1 MHKKAQIIYFSGTGN
16 TKAVAE
22 AYEDFFKAAGYEVL
36 CQSMEEAPII
46 GTVDLLVIGGPI
58 YAGNMPD
65 HLINWVRKNIPSQ
78 KADAL
83 VFSTSAGLANAHGI
97 HSITQK
103 LMKKGYNVL
112 GAHPYVMPRNFY
124 IDKYPPTPADEIRR
138 LCEAYPKAVGNH
150 LAEVTSLSRIQKVP
164 STLGIDLLADVF
176 RIMAKSMGKH
186 FSITSDCIKCGKCEK
201 NCPKQNIRVETKKF
215 SNRCM
220 MCTRCIHN
228 CPTNAIRY
236 KGVKIEQYRLEK

>member
-1 MHKKAQIIYFSGTGN
+1 MHKKAQILYFSGTGN
-16 TKAVAE
+16 TKAVAV
-22 AYEDFFKAAGYEVL
+22 AYSDFLKAVGYAVE
-36 CQSMEEAPII
+36 CQSVEEAPII

-103 LMKKGYNVL
+103 LIKKGYNVL

-124 IDKYPPTPADEIRR
+124 IDKYPPTSADEIRR
-138 LCEAYPKAVGNH
+138 LREAYPKAVESNLTDIASASG
-150 LAEVTSLSRIQKVP
+150 IQKTP
-164 STLGIDLLADVF
+164 SVLGIDLLADVF

-186 FSITSDCIKCGKCEK
+186 FSMTTDCIKCGKCEK
-201 NCPKQNIRVETKKF
+201 NCPKQNIHVETGKY

-220 MCTRCIHN
+220 MCTRCIHT
-228 CPTNAIRY
+228 CPANAIRY
-236 KGVKIEQYRLEK
+236 KGVKIQQYKLE